1 MGRGKRFCI
10 LFLLALIFSPLA
22 RARSLEHVV
31 TYAEFEALV
40 REKVAQVPELTPLWS
55 ELSQHSAK
63 PTQVYFGGG
72 ALRGL
77 LHRLH
82 ADLMRGGLAYARA
95 QPVPPIETL
104 LIQRDSDR
112 DLLAPD
118 EVAAQLK
125 DFSDFHDWDI
135 LKRSFYAQSVHDRGL
150 SFDRVYANPWRVL
163 DDLRG
168 LREFYQGQLVFLPKT
183 ATDFRLTGNSSTALA
198 LRFLRVAKDFEG
210 EVEVSEA
217 SWRHLKAAVAGEALP
232 RNVSATVKDQDSFRY
247 WVKKALRKY
256 FIAYEDDPGRAM
268 LTLRDT
274 GLLANLA
281 KGHYPFPADLG
292 VEVYTFAEEL
302 ERRGFTENQLRQFA
316 RMACWDVGDCLKLH
330 EFFLHR
336 FGGFDD
342 VVDFFRGFR
351 HEASEEYREGLAE
364 LFARHREVFERHLR
378 SLDDLMLLRPYL
390 NSPAMYREYLR
401 MGFAKVTNFD
411 ELMAF
416 LDTFKV
422 PLTMA
427 EFSREQFDFVQTR
440 TWQIFEHT
448 KTVAQVQK
456 LLEHFRE
463 ARVKGF
469 MLGEGLRRTTRP
481 LGFLML
487 MDHDR
492 DLYRYSGELRAE
504 SDRVLLENLE
514 VFARLHPTDD
524 DWIQYRARFFSPALA
539 NVADQRLRQKSC
551 VGLLERATN
560 PAPRDP

>member
-1 MGRGKRFCI
+1 MGRGKRFYI

-31 TYAEFEALV
+31 TYAEFESLV
-40 REKVAQVPELTPLWS
+40 REKVSQVPELASLWR
-55 ELSQHSAK
+55 ELSQHSTK

-82 ADLMRGGLAYARA
+82 ADLTKGGLAYARA
-95 QPVPPIETL
+95 QPVPPIEEL

-112 DLLAPD
+112 DLMAPD
-118 EVAAQLK
+118 EIAAQLK
-125 DFSDFHDWDI
+125 DFSDFHNWDI
-135 LKRSFYAQSVHDRGL
+135 LKRSFYAQSVQDRGL

-168 LREFYQGQLVFLPKT
+168 LREFYQGQLVFLPKA
-183 ATDFRLTGNSSTALA
+183 ATDFRLAGNSSTALA

-210 EVEVSEA
+210 EVEVSES
-217 SWRHLKAAVAGEALP
+217 SWQHLKAAVAGEALP

-256 FIAYEDDPGRAM
+256 FIAYEDDLARAM

-281 KGHYPFPADLG
+281 KGHYPFAADLG
-292 VEVYTFAEEL
+292 VEIYTFAEEL
-302 ERRGFTENQLRQFA
+302 ERRGFSENQLRQFA

-351 HEASEEYREGLAE
+351 HEASEEYRDGLAE
-364 LFARHREVFERHLR
+364 LFAQHRQVFERHLR
-378 SLDDLMLLRPYL
+378 SLDDLLLLRPYL
-390 NSPAMYREYLR
+390 NSPAMYREYLV
-401 MGFAKVTNFD
+401 MGFAKVKNFD
-411 ELMAF
+411 DLMAF

-422 PLTMA
+422 PLTLA
-427 EFSREQFDFVQTR
+427 EFSREQFEFVQTR
-440 TWQIFEHT
+440 TWEIFEHT

-456 LLEHFRE
+456 LLEHFRDPPVM
-463 ARVKGF
+463 AF

-487 MDHDR
+487 LDHDR
-492 DLYRYSGELRAE
+492 DVYRYSADLQSA
-504 SDRVLLENLE
+504 SDRVLLENFE
-514 VFARLHPTDD
+514 TFARLNPTEG
-524 DWIQYRARFFSPALA
+524 DWAEYRARFFSSALV
-539 NVADQRLRQKSC
+539 NVADQRHRQKSC
-551 VGLLERATN
+551 VGLLDQATH
-560 PAPRDP
+560 PALRDL